1 MKLNRKEARQMRELA
16 IQIVADGGTFEEAS
30 EKTGYGTNYVRQICT
45 KAGVHKT
52 VKQVSK
58 EKKAKCIELA
68 LEGRSVEEIVHA
80 IGVHSPSY
88 VYSVLKPLGIKIQT
102 KELTR
107 ERMRKCKAEGRTM
120 AEVAE
125 IFGVSK
131 QTVQLA
137 CKGIAPQ
144 KPCVI
149 ISEEQR
155 EALRNDIKTVESIIA
170 ERADGFEYAGNY
182 TGSNGTA
189 DLRCKK
195 CGNVFTRSWVA
206 VRHGKVECKICK
218 GAEIK
223 KRQEQR
229 EREQVREQAS
239 KEAEIQEAKER
250 KHRERVLRY
259 ISRLHFCPVCG
270 MPTDRPVYC
279 SDKCSRKATSHRH
292 DVGRRLKIRTAMVDT
307 DISLDGL
314 FRRDGGMCAICGE
327 PCDYCDHEER
337 DGFFIAGENYPSVD
351 HIVPLAKGGL
361 HSWDNVQLA
370 HFKCN
375 TLKGARV

>member
-1 MKLNRKEARQMRELA
+1 MRELA
-16 IQIVADGGTFEEAS
+16 VQIVGDGGTLDEAARA
-30 EKTGYGTNYVRQICT
+30 TGYKPSYVRQICT
-45 KAGVHKT
+45 EACVHKT

-88 VYSVLKPLGIKIQT
+88 VYVVLKPLGIKIRA

-125 IFGVSK
+125 IFGVSR
-131 QTVQLA
+131 QTVQMA

-155 EALRNDIKTVESIIA
+155 EKQRNDIKTVESIIA
-170 ERADGFEYAGNY
+170 ERLDGFEYAGNY
-182 TGSNGTA
+182 TGTNGTA
-189 DLRCKK
+189 DIRCLE
-195 CGNVFTRSWVA
+195 CGTVITRSWVA
-206 VRHGKVECKICK
+206 IRHGKVECKICK

-229 EREQVREQAS
+229 ARERERKQAR
-239 KEAEIQEAKER
+239 KEAEIKEAKER
-250 KHRERVLRY
+250 KYRERVLKY

-279 SDKCSRKATSHRH
+279 SDGCSRKAMNHRG
-292 DVGRRLKIRTAMVDT
+292 DVRRRLKIRTVMVDI

-314 FRRDGGMCAICGE
+314 FRRDRGVCAICGE

-337 DGFFIAGENYPSVD
+337 DGFFIAGDNYPSVD

>member
-1 MKLNRKEARQMRELA
+1 MRELA
-16 IQIVADGGTFEEAS
+16 VQIVRDGGTFDEAANA
-30 EKTGYGTNYVRQICT
+30 TGYKPEYIRQICT
-45 KAGVHKT
+45 SAGVHKT

-88 VYSVLKPLGIKIQT
+88 VYGVLKPLGIKIRA

-125 IFGVSK
+125 IFGVSR
-131 QTVQLA
+131 QTVQMY

-144 KPCVI
+144 KPCFI

-155 EALRNDIKTVESIIA
+155 EKQRNDIETIENIIA
-170 ERADGFEYAGNY
+170 ERTNGFEYAGNY
-182 TGSNGTA
+182 TGTNGTA

-195 CGNVFTRSWVA
+195 CGNVLTRSWVA
-206 VRHGKVECKICK
+206 IRHGHVECKICK
-218 GAEIK
+218 CAEIK

-229 EREQVREQAS
+229 AREQTR
-239 KEAEIQEAKER
+239 KEAKIQEAKEQ
-250 KHRERVLRY
+250 KYRERVLKY

-279 SDKCSRKATSHRH
+279 SDRCSKKAMNHRGE
-292 DVGRRLKIRTAMVDT
+292 VGRRLKIRTAMVDN

-314 FRRDGGMCAICGE
+314 FRRDGGVCAICGE
-327 PCDYCDHEER
+327 PCDYSDHEER
-337 DGFFIAGENYPSVD
+337 DGFFIVGDNYPSVD

>member
-1 MKLNRKEARQMRELA
+1 MKLNREEARRMRELA

-30 EKTGYGTNYVRQICT
+30 EKTGFGCDYVRQICT
-45 KAGVHKT
+45 KAGVHRT
-52 VKQVSK
+52 INQVSRERK
-58 EKKAKCIELA
+58 TKCVELA
-68 LEGRSVEEIVHA
+68 LAGKSMDEILRD
-80 IGVHSPSY
+80 IGVSSPSY
-88 VYSVLKPLGIKIQT
+88 VYAALKSTGAKIRT
-102 KELTR
+102 KELTH

-125 IFGVSK
+125 IFGVSTG
-131 QTVQLA
+131 TVQA
-137 CKGIAPQ
+137 ICKGIAPQ
-144 KPCVI
+144 KPVVV

-155 EALRNDIKTVESIIA
+155 DKQRNDIETVENIIA
-170 ERADGFEYAGNY
+170 ERINGFEYAGNY
-182 TGSNGTA
+182 TGTDGTA

-195 CGNVFTRSWVA
+195 CGTVITRSWVA
-206 VRHGKVECKICK
+206 IRHGHVRCPSCASE
-218 GAEIK
+218 ELE
-223 KRQEQR
+223 KRVK
-229 EREQVREQAS
+229 EREKNRAKEQAR
-239 KEAEIQEAKER
+239 KEAKKQETAER

-279 SDKCSRKATSHRH
+279 SDECSRKAMNHRH
-292 DVGRRLKIRTAMVDT
+292 DVGRRLKIQTAMADT

-314 FRRDGGMCAICGE
+314 FRRDRGVCAICGE

-337 DGFFIAGENYPSVD
+337 DGFFIAGDNYPSVD
-351 HIVPLAKGGL
+351 HIVPLSKGGM